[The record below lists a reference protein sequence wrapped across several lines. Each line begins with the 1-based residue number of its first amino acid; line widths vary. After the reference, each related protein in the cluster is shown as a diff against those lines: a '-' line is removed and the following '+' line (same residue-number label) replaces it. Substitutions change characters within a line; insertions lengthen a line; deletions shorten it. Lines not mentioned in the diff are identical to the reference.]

1 MKHKSGKLFIV
12 IYRLNPEN
20 NYGQLHT
27 GPDAKVDV
35 LNFWKKGLVQASQH
49 PFNAWSRW
57 MEYLDPHHLSISNL
71 R

>member
-35 LNFWKKGLVQASQH
+35 LNFWKKGLV
-49 PFNAWSRW
+49 
-57 MEYLDPHHLSISNL
+57 
-71 R
+71 